1 MHFFDVG
8 FIWFLASILEPSGEV
23 WGVFGRPFGLQKMI
37 NWCSQSEFEE
47 KLDFGA
53 IWGRFGRGLE
63 AQGAPFGR
71 SLGALGELGGVF
83 GTLLGASWCLWGV
96 LLALLGS
103 SWSSLGRSYVCLGPF
118 GGQMGQCPSFSLASQ
133 PPRRRAREPRW
144 TCYPQLSLAFLG
156 FPLLFHAFP
165 SYPLLSLAFV
175 VHVLSGTFF

>member
-1 MHFFDVG
+1 MVSKLIHESYSQILKKLGQQHDKILSKSGKKTCTFSMSNLYG
-8 FIWFLASILEPSGEV
+8 FWPRFWSPRGRFG
-23 WGVFGRPFGLQKMI
+23 GVFGRPFGLQKMV
-37 NWCSQSEFEE
+37 NRRSQSEFEE

-103 SWSSLGRSYVCLGPF
+103 SWSSLGRS
-118 GGQMGQCPSFSLASQ
+118 
-133 PPRRRAREPRW
+133 
-144 TCYPQLSLAFLG
+144 
-156 FPLLFHAFP
+156 
-165 SYPLLSLAFV
+165 
-175 VHVLSGTFF
+175 